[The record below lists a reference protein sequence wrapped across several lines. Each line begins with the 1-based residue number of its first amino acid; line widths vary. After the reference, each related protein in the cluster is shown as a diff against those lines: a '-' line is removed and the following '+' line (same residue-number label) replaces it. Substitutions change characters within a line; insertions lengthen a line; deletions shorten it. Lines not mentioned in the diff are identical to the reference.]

1 MKNCSEAVNGKL
13 DSGRVCSSALNICQ
27 SLVFVSRKRG
37 GKSELSPVLMN
48 KTLNLTLFSPFL
60 SVCVCVCAHTCVSAR
75 VLKHH
80 KGPGPSPAPPPS
92 YKCEGIVKS
101 VRQMGPMLPLLSF
114 HTEGRA
120 EQMDSHQQQQE
131 SPQAKTGAED
141 TGTGLLLRQAGN
153 FNPQILPHNS
163 RHESLK
169 HQGVISGISRWTG
182 IPDSRWEKAQFSRL
196 DS

>member
-1 MKNCSEAVNGKL
+1 
-13 DSGRVCSSALNICQ
+13 
-27 SLVFVSRKRG
+27 
-37 GKSELSPVLMN
+37 
-48 KTLNLTLFSPFL
+48 
-60 SVCVCVCAHTCVSAR
+60 
-75 VLKHH
+75 
-80 KGPGPSPAPPPS
+80 
-92 YKCEGIVKS
+92 
-101 VRQMGPMLPLLSF
+101 MGPMLPLLSF